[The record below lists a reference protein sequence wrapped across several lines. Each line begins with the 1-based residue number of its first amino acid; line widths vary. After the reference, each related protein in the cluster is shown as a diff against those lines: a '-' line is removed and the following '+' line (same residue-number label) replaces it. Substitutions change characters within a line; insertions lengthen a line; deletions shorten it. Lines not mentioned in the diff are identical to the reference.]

1 MRTTRLDPGDLDSKE
16 LERLARQLTAA
27 GPTKG
32 DVELRLPARLHQ
44 LLTDLVTQL
53 QAGNGVA
60 VIPLETELTPNEA
73 AELLNVSRPHLVKIL
88 ERGDITHRMVGTHHR
103 VRLDD
108 VLAYKQTLLQQRRAA
123 HHELVNDLIDD
134 DEY

>member
-1 MRTTRLDPGDLDSKE
+1 MRTTRLDPGDLDGEE
-16 LERLARQLTAA
+16 LERLASQLTAP
-27 GPTKG
+27 GSTSR
-32 DVELRLPARLHQ
+32 DVELRLPARLHR
-44 LLTDLVTQL
+44 LLADLVAQL

-73 AELLNVSRPHLVKIL
+73 AELLNVSRPHLLKIL
-88 ERGDITHRMVGTHHR
+88 ERGDIAHRMVGSHHR

-108 VLAYKQTLLQQRRAA
+108 VLAYKQSLLEQRRAA
-123 HHELVNDLIDD
+123 RHELVNDLIDD